1 MKFEEQSK
9 FDVEDISLTCLTHSY
24 IFKLKNWIL
33 ITVVLKDMYVAFF
46 QQNILEIFQNFASN
60 IQRII

>member
-24 IFKLKNWIL
+24 IFKFKNWVL

-46 QQNILEIFQNFASN
+46 QQNILEIISKFCF
-60 IQRII
+60 

>member
-33 ITVVLKDMYVAFF
+33 ITVVLKDVYVAFF

>member
-24 IFKLKNWIL
+24 ILKFKNWIL

-46 QQNILEIFQNFASN
+46 QQNILEIISKFCF
-60 IQRII
+60 

>member
-9 FDVEDISLTCLTHSY
+9 FDIEDISVTCLTHSY
-24 IFKLKNWIL
+24 IYKLKNWIL

-46 QQNILEIFQNFASN
+46 QQNILEIISEFCF
-60 IQRII
+60 